1 MSESNLI
8 NDLLTQTVVSRRSFM
23 KWSAALGGTAAALSS
38 TDFSRV
44 LAQDGTELAEAFGEP
59 GEMIRTCCPAHN
71 CGGRCMLIAHVEDGV
86 ITRLS
91 SDDRE
96 YDEIDDPRLLACA
109 RGKSYRRR
117 LYHPDRLKYPMK
129 RVGERGEGRFERIS
143 WDEALDL
150 AAENI
155 ERIRDEHGNG
165 SLFVPYGTG
174 SYQEMNGSFLGARL
188 FNMIGGSLSYYNNYS
203 WAAIERATPTVY
215 GTRLTGNQR
224 QDWMNSKYF
233 ILWGWNPAEMIDG
246 TNSAYF
252 IKKAKENG
260 AKIVVIDPR
269 KSLTAVS
276 LADDYIPIRP
286 GTDTA
291 MMTAMAYVMITEDLY
306 DAEFVERY
314 CVGFDSSQMPEG
326 YEDEESYIDYV
337 LGNSD
342 GIPKTPEWAE
352 AITRVPREK
361 IIQIAREY
369 ATIKPG
375 VLYQGYGMQRRAYGE
390 QVVRAGCVLP
400 ALTGNVGIPGGWA
413 SGIAYQ
419 APDWG
424 PIWWNVP
431 GGENGVEASIPAF
444 LWTEAAVRGTEMTA
458 AEGVVGADGLDSNI
472 KLIYCIASNC
482 LVNQHGDANRSAEIL
497 RDESLVEYLIVQDHF
512 LTSTAR
518 FADLLLP
525 ACMGFE
531 TWGLQDGWKY
541 GDDVF
546 IAPQILE
553 PPFETKSDFRICAD
567 IAARLGVEEEFTE
580 GRDERGW
587 IEWILDTNY
596 RGGRFPD
603 APPLDEFLEQNL
615 GVYTLKTTEP
625 AVAFADFREDPEANP
640 LDTPSGKI
648 EIFSGELFDMD
659 NPEEIPAVP
668 KYIQEWESPFG
679 PEAEEFPL
687 QAVGHHYLHRV
698 HSIHHNNDWLEEAF
712 PQRVTMNPVDANPR
726 GIADGDTIRVFN
738 ERGTIVA
745 TVRVSNRIMP
755 GVVDVPQGA
764 WYSPDEN
771 GVDVGGCVNT
781 LTSLRWTPIAFGN
794 AQHTIMCQVEKA

>member
-1 MSESNLI
+1 MSETNML
-8 NDLLTQTVVSRRSFM
+8 NDLLTQTVISRRSFM
-23 KWSAALGGTAAALSS
+23 KWSAAMGGTAAALSS
-38 TDFSRV
+38 MDFSQV
-44 LAQDGTELAEAFGEP
+44 LAQDSTELAEAFGEG

-71 CGGRCMLIAHVEDGV
+71 CGGRCMLIAHVQDGV

-96 YDEIDDPRLLACA
+96 YDELDDPRLLACA

-129 RVGERGEGRFERIS
+129 RVGERGEGNFERIS

-155 ERIRDEHGNG
+155 TRVREEYGN
-165 SLFVPYGTG
+165 SALYVPYGTG

-252 IKKAKENG
+252 IKKARENG

-269 KSLTAVS
+269 KTLTAVS

-306 DAEFVERY
+306 DKDFVETH
-314 CVGFDSSQMPEG
+314 CLGFDSNQMPEG
-326 YEDEESYIDYV
+326 LEDEESYIDYV

-342 GIPKTPEWAE
+342 GVPKTPEWAE

-424 PIWWNVP
+424 PIWWNMP
-431 GGENGVEASIPAF
+431 GGENGVSASIPTF
-444 LWTEAAVRGTEMTA
+444 LWSEAVTRGTEMTA
-458 AEGVVGADGLDSNI
+458 EDGLVGAESLDSNI
-472 KLIYCIASNC
+472 KLIYTIASNC
-482 LVNQHGDANRSAEIL
+482 LVNQHANANRSAEIL
-497 RDESLVEYLIVQDHF
+497 RDESQVEFLIVQDHF

-546 IAPQILE
+546 VAPQVLE
-553 PPFETKSDFRICAD
+553 PPFETKSDYRICAD

-580 GRDERGW
+580 GRDEREW
-587 IEWILDTNY
+587 VEWILDNNY

-603 APPLDEFLEQNL
+603 APTLDEFIDQNL
-615 GVYTLKTTEP
+615 GVYTLKITEP
-625 AVAFADFREDPEANP
+625 AVAFTDFREDPEANP
-640 LDTPSGKI
+640 LPTPSGKI
-648 EIFSGELFDMD
+648 EIFSQELFDMD

-679 PEAEEFPL
+679 PEAEQYPL
-687 QAVGHHYLHRV
+687 QAIGHHYLHRV
-698 HSIHHNNDWLEEAF
+698 HSTHHENDWLEEAF
-712 PQRVTMNPVDANPR
+712 PQRATINPVDARAR
-726 GIADGDTIRVFN
+726 GINDGDVIRVFN
-738 ERGTIVA
+738 DRGILQA
-745 TVRVSNRIMP
+745 TCRVSNRIMP
-755 GVVDVPQGA
+755 GVIDVPQGA
-764 WYSPDEN
+764 WYAPDAD
-771 GVDVGGCVNT
+771 GVDMGGCVNT
-781 LTSLRWTPIAFGN
+781 LTSERWTPIAFGN